1 MKKLL
6 LFPCL
11 LLALGLSSCE
21 SSDDEVMSIELVSPK
36 KLAVTT
42 ELATA
47 SFKWDAVAK
56 AEGYAYAL
64 DNSTEYTTVDAAT
77 TTLKLT
83 RLSRGS
89 HTFRIY
95 AVGNQGHTTDSA
107 ERTVDFD
114 IDPTLPTPAPSFRKG
129 DGVDVAI
136 ISWKAVKDAAGY
148 AYKFNDAPQWT
159 EVGPDVL
166 EITQDGLKTDETNT
180 YRMYAIGKQPDS
192 ENSPEATLNITM
204 IDTSKGAWILMAS
217 GEPIKLTSS
226 AADIYTHTFDKQSS
240 DSFEI
245 IINGETY
252 GFATHSG
259 NGGIGTINNA
269 NAAVAAGQYVRESRG
284 QMAKKTDDTEVN
296 KFWINPAA
304 ECKVEATFDFTN
316 ADGIPRY
323 YMTLAEKA
331 DASIILAEYFD
342 LMVSGGDFS
351 TGKAGFRFKA
361 STTNATDI
369 DGTEPVDAAAK
380 VTDFGV
386 AISDGSAA
394 PKYTASRGLADWN
407 LNYCYEFVGC
417 IRLSNTV
424 TSATSPQAY
433 GILTTPALSALTG
446 ATNVTLTFDAVQ
458 FGQDSDNISIK
469 VLNAGKITSAEVKIK
484 GAAPATAITPENDN
498 TILIKKAHYP
508 GQTNAAAK
516 EWSNFTVVIEGATAA
531 TQISWDTTSV
541 GAESKFGRL
550 CLDNIVVKKN

>member
-11 LLALGLSSCE
+11 ALALGLSSCE
-21 SSDDEVMSIELVSPK
+21 SSDDEVMTIELVSPK
-36 KLAVTT
+36 KLTVTT

-64 DNSTEYTTVDAAT
+64 DNSTEYTTIDASA

-83 RLSRGS
+83 QLTRGS

-114 IDPTLPTPAPSFRKG
+114 IDPTLPTPAPSFKKG

-192 ENSPEATLNITM
+192 ENSAEATLNITM
-204 IDTSKGAWILMAS
+204 IDTSKGAWIVMAS

-240 DSFEI
+240 DSFEV

-269 NAAVAAGQYVRESRG
+269 NAAVEAGQYVRESRG
-284 QMAKKTDDTEVN
+284 QMAKKTDDTAVN

-304 ECKVEATFDFTN
+304 ECKAEATFDFTN

-369 DGTEPVDAAAK
+369 DGTEPVNAAAK

-386 AISDGSAA
+386 AVSDGSAA

-424 TSATSPQAY
+424 TTSPQAY
-433 GILTTPALSALTG
+433 GILTTPALSALTA

-458 FGQDSDNISIK
+458 FGQDSDNISVK
-469 VLNAGKITSAEVKIK
+469 VLNAGKITSAEVKIR
-484 GAAPATAITPENDN
+484 GEAPATAITPENDN

-508 GQTNAAAK
+508 GQANAAAK

>member
-21 SSDDEVMSIELVSPK
+21 SSDDEIMSIELVSPK

-64 DNSTEYTTVDAAT
+64 DNSTEYTTIDAAT

-148 AYKFNDAPQWT
+148 AYKFNDATQWT

-217 GEPIKLTSS
+217 GEPIKLTIG
-226 AADIYTHTFDKQSS
+226 ADGVTPVHGRPPHIVG
-240 DSFEI
+240 I
-245 IINGETY
+245 ILIELMILPLIVGEAV
-252 GFATHSG
+252 GVVQPAHIGGHVVSRAFRRG
-259 NGGIGTINNA
+259 NGSTVLGLVGT
-269 NAAVAAGQYVRESRG
+269 
-284 QMAKKTDDTEVN
+284 
-296 KFWINPAA
+296 
-304 ECKVEATFDFTN
+304 
-316 ADGIPRY
+316 
-323 YMTLAEKA
+323 
-331 DASIILAEYFD
+331 
-342 LMVSGGDFS
+342 
-351 TGKAGFRFKA
+351 GF
-361 STTNATDI
+361 
-369 DGTEPVDAAAK
+369 
-380 VTDFGV
+380 
-386 AISDGSAA
+386 
-394 PKYTASRGLADWN
+394 L
-407 LNYCYEFVGC
+407 
-417 IRLSNTV
+417 
-424 TSATSPQAY
+424 
-433 GILTTPALSALTG
+433 
-446 ATNVTLTFDAVQ
+446 
-458 FGQDSDNISIK
+458 
-469 VLNAGKITSAEVKIK
+469 
-484 GAAPATAITPENDN
+484 
-498 TILIKKAHYP
+498 
-508 GQTNAAAK
+508 
-516 EWSNFTVVIEGATAA
+516 
-531 TQISWDTTSV
+531 
-541 GAESKFGRL
+541 
-550 CLDNIVVKKN
+550 

>member
-1 MKKLL
+1 
-6 LFPCL
+6 
-11 LLALGLSSCE
+11 
-21 SSDDEVMSIELVSPK
+21 
-36 KLAVTT
+36 
-42 ELATA
+42 
-47 SFKWDAVAK
+47 
-56 AEGYAYAL
+56 
-64 DNSTEYTTVDAAT
+64 
-77 TTLKLT
+77 
-83 RLSRGS
+83 
-89 HTFRIY
+89 
-95 AVGNQGHTTDSA
+95 
-107 ERTVDFD
+107 
-114 IDPTLPTPAPSFRKG
+114 
-129 DGVDVAI
+129 
-136 ISWKAVKDAAGY
+136 
-148 AYKFNDAPQWT
+148 
-159 EVGPDVL
+159 
-166 EITQDGLKTDETNT
+166 
-180 YRMYAIGKQPDS
+180 
-192 ENSPEATLNITM
+192 
-204 IDTSKGAWILMAS
+204 
-217 GEPIKLTSS
+217 
-226 AADIYTHTFDKQSS
+226 
-240 DSFEI
+240 
-245 IINGETY
+245 
-252 GFATHSG
+252 
-259 NGGIGTINNA
+259 
-269 NAAVAAGQYVRESRG
+269 
-284 QMAKKTDDTEVN
+284 
-296 KFWINPAA
+296 
-304 ECKVEATFDFTN
+304 
-316 ADGIPRY
+316 
-323 YMTLAEKA
+323 MTLAEKA

-369 DGTEPVDAAAK
+369 DGTEPVNAAAK

-458 FGQDSDNISIK
+458 FGQDSDNISVK

-541 GAESKFGRL
+541 GAESKCGRL
-550 CLDNIVVKKN
+550 CLDNIVVRKN

>member
-1 MKKLL
+1 
-6 LFPCL
+6 
-11 LLALGLSSCE
+11 
-21 SSDDEVMSIELVSPK
+21 
-36 KLAVTT
+36 
-42 ELATA
+42 
-47 SFKWDAVAK
+47 
-56 AEGYAYAL
+56 
-64 DNSTEYTTVDAAT
+64 
-77 TTLKLT
+77 
-83 RLSRGS
+83 
-89 HTFRIY
+89 
-95 AVGNQGHTTDSA
+95 
-107 ERTVDFD
+107 
-114 IDPTLPTPAPSFRKG
+114 
-129 DGVDVAI
+129 
-136 ISWKAVKDAAGY
+136 
-148 AYKFNDAPQWT
+148 
-159 EVGPDVL
+159 
-166 EITQDGLKTDETNT
+166 
-180 YRMYAIGKQPDS
+180 
-192 ENSPEATLNITM
+192 
-204 IDTSKGAWILMAS
+204 MAS

-369 DGTEPVDAAAK
+369 DGTEPVNAAAK

-458 FGQDSDNISIK
+458 FGQDSDNISVK

-541 GAESKFGRL
+541 GAESKCGRL
-550 CLDNIVVKKN
+550 CLDNIVVRKN